1 MLHLALGRPSTT
13 TTARV
18 FNAMLEFVIAHLIF
32 FNAVDNCGDDDLV
45 HLLLVGSPA
54 TTNTV
59 TTCVERS
66 ALGHFPHLAF
76 GITGRLMQPLLSII
90 ISLPS

>member
-1 MLHLALGRPSTT
+1 MPTS
-13 TTARV
+13 
-18 FNAMLEFVIAHLIF
+18 F

-54 TTNTV
+54 TTTTV
-59 TTCVERS
+59 TTYVERS

-76 GITGRLMQPLLSII
+76 GILAGYTTIYYHESTVMTQKGFII
-90 ISLPS
+90 HDRHLVY